1 MDERKGRERGGER
14 GITGESGGRL
24 GEIVGRGQKRGGG
37 GQVKRE
43 REKQGVTVWVT
54 HSNMSR
60 K

>member
-1 MDERKGRERGGER
+1 MREREERGGEKGELQGRVEGDWERLWGEGRR
-14 GITGESGGRL
+14 G
-24 GEIVGRGQKRGGG
+24 GGG